1 MKTARIIG
9 ILNVTLDSFSDG
21 GLYLEPAAAVERAR
35 TLMAQGADLI
45 DIGAESSR
53 PEAQKISAQ
62 EEISRLT
69 PIIRSLKQE
78 KIPLSVDTYKPQ
90 VMRQVLEMG
99 VDMINDITALKDP
112 ASVEI
117 VKQYSVPIVIMYSRG
132 PGPHADR
139 TVREHRRLMNE
150 IIRFFADRIDALTG
164 SGIKLE
170 NIIIDPGMG
179 FFLGGNPEPSL
190 VVLKHLKEI
199 KKLGVRLY
207 LSTSRKSFIGTILHR
222 QVSER
227 AVGTLAT
234 EIWAYLQGVDF
245 IRTHEVEPLRD
256 AIRMLQAIQT
266 ID

>member
-1 MKTARIIG
+1 VGIPKIVG
-9 ILNVTLDSFSDG
+9 ILNVTPDSFSDG
-21 GLYLEPAAAVERAR
+21 GLYLEPNAAVEKARA
-35 TLMAQGADLI
+35 LIAQGADII

-53 PEAQKISAQ
+53 PEAQKVLAQ
-62 EEISRLT
+62 EEINRLS
-69 PIIRSLKQE
+69 PIIKILKQE
-78 KIPLSVDTYKPQ
+78 KITLSVDTYKPE
-90 VMRQVLEMG
+90 VMHQVLKMG

-117 VKQYSVPIVIMYSRG
+117 AKEYGVPVVIMYARG

-139 TVREHRRLMNE
+139 TVREHRRLMDE
-150 IIRFFADRIDALTG
+150 ITRFFANRIDALTG

-190 VVLKHLKEI
+190 MVLKHLKEL
-199 KKLGVRLY
+199 KRLGVRLY

-222 QVSER
+222 EVSKR
-227 AVGTLAT
+227 AAGTLAT
-234 EIWAYLQGVDF
+234 ELWAYLQGVDF
-245 IRTHEVEPLRD
+245 LRTHEVEPLQD

>member
-9 ILNVTLDSFSDG
+9 ILNVTPDSFSDG
-21 GLYLEPAAAVERAR
+21 GLYLEPATAVERAR
-35 TLMAQGADLI
+35 TLMTQGADLI

-117 VKQYSVPIVIMYSRG
+117 VKQYGVPVVIMYSRG

-139 TVREHRRLMNE
+139 TVREHRRLMDE
-150 IIRFFADRIDALTG
+150 IIRFFAGRIDGLTG

-199 KKLGVRLY
+199 KRLGVRLY

-222 QVSER
+222 EVSKR
-227 AVGTLAT
+227 SVGTLAT

-256 AIRMLQAIQT
+256 AIRMLQAIQEME
-266 ID
+266 

>member
-1 MKTARIIG
+1 MSIPKIVG
-9 ILNVTLDSFSDG
+9 ILNVTADSFSDG
-21 GLYLEPAAAVERAR
+21 GLYLEPVVAVERAR
-35 TLMAQGADLI
+35 TLLAQGAALI

-62 EEISRLT
+62 EEINRLT
-69 PIIRSLKQE
+69 PIIRGLKQE
-78 KIPLSVDTYKPQ
+78 KITLSVDTYKPE
-90 VMRQVLEMG
+90 VIRHVLEMG
-99 VDMINDITALKDP
+99 ADMINDITALKDP

-117 VKQYSVPIVIMYSRG
+117 VRQFSVPVVIMYSRS

-139 TVREHRRLMNE
+139 AVREHRRLMDE
-150 IIRFFADRIDALTG
+150 IILFFVDRIDVLTS

-190 VVLKHLKEI
+190 VVLKHLKEL

-222 QVSER
+222 EVSKR
-227 AVGTLAT
+227 SVGTLAT
-234 EIWAYLQGVDF
+234 EIWAYLQGVDYL
-245 IRTHEVEPLRD
+245 RTHEVEPLRD
-256 AIRMLQAIQT
+256 AIRMLQAIQEME
-266 ID
+266 